1 MSSTKCFRLNLAWGL
16 DVSVVSTYTAVIR
29 MWSQKPAQLLSDFI
43 FADTSCSGLMISKSS
58 EASTPCLTNCKDAR
72 GWD

>member
-29 MWSQKPAQLLSDFI
+29 MWSQKPAQTFERLHFRRHQLQRAYDQQVI
-43 FADTSCSGLMISKSS
+43 
-58 EASTPCLTNCKDAR
+58 
-72 GWD
+72 